1 MNPPTQILKPM
12 LVHDYEPRY
21 VEGKYPLL
29 VQPKL
34 NGIRAVWHDGVLR
47 SRDGKRF
54 SDKVLTHV
62 YDRLRKTFPDTTLDG
77 ELYVHGW
84 PLQRINSACAVKRK
98 KHTEDSASISYCI
111 FDRPFDRRLYLL
123 TSLQKPELREALTM
137 IAATYADTEATLR
150 DYYHQALAYD
160 YEGLIIRLP
169 GAYEPGKRSYNVL
182 RLKPHLSKKFAVTG
196 ILEGKGRLR
205 GTTGALV
212 CKTTSGLVFTAGSG
226 LSDGDRVQI
235 WDASRL
241 GKVVPAG
248 ATVKFECYS
257 GDQIPLK
264 PTIIDY
270 TYDATTV
277 TERDLSMEPVR
288 HHNI

>member
-1 MNPPTQILKPM
+1 
-12 LVHDYEPRY
+12 
-21 VEGKYPLL
+21 
-29 VQPKL
+29 
-34 NGIRAVWHDGVLR
+34 VLP
-47 SRDGKRF
+47 
-54 SDKVLTHV
+54 HV
-62 YDRLRKTFPDTTLDG
+62 YDCLRKDYTGVTVDG

-98 KHTEDSASISYCI
+98 EPINDSAIIKYFA
-111 FDRPFDRRLYLL
+111 FDQPYSLFRHVVSSRFNFDMMMDAVPVVCAVSVN
-123 TSLQKPELREALTM
+123 T
-137 IAATYADTEATLR
+137 TEILKTL
-150 DYYHQALAYD
+150 YYHAIAYD

-182 RLKPHLSKKFAVTG
+182 RLKPWLSKKFAVTG
-196 ILEGKGRLR
+196 IVEGNRGLR

-235 WDASRL
+235 WEASRL
-241 GKVVPAG
+241 GKVVPAA

-270 TYDATTV
+270 TYDATTA
-277 TERDLSMEPVR
+277 TPRDLSMEPVR

>member
-1 MNPPTQILKPM
+1 M

-34 NGIRAVWHDGVLR
+34 NGIRAIWHDGVLR

-54 SDKVLTHV
+54 SDKVLPHV
-62 YDRLRKTFPDTTLDG
+62 YNLLRKNFADLTIDG

-98 KHTEDSASISYCI
+98 DPNYDSEHICYCVYDYPFSSRRFEVHEYI
-111 FDRPFDRRLYLL
+111 MCDWSDAVVSVYGKMVADRN
-123 TSLQKPELREALTM
+123 ELMVA
-137 IAATYADTEATLR
+137 
-150 DYYHQALAYD
+150 YHQVLLSG

-169 GAYEPGKRSYNVL
+169 GAYDPGKRSYTAL
-182 RLKPHLSKKFAVTG
+182 KLKPHLSKKFAVTG

-235 WDASRL
+235 WDASL
-241 GKVVPAG
+241 KGKVIPAG